1 MRLAQVHAPSLVLQV
16 RCVGAA
22 RDALASS
29 AVATGTIG
37 ATGRDRTGQ
46 LMVQTPWRAGVAVR
60 LCEAATC
67 SPAFSEG
74 TEALLEG
81 VLPEFRKPHET
92 VASPAEYETLMAD
105 LRSNSDC
112 WVDVRA
118 MMRHPAGFFR

>member
-1 MRLAQVHAPSLVLQV
+1 MHAPSLVLQV

-29 AVATGTIG
+29 SVATGTIG
-37 ATGRDRTGQ
+37 ATGRNRTGQ
-46 LMVQTPWRAGVAVR
+46 LRVATPWHAGLDVR

-81 VLPEFRKPHET
+81 VLPEFRKPHDA
-92 VASPAEYETLMAD
+92 ASQAEYDTLVAD
-105 LRSNSDC
+105 LRTNSDC

>member
-1 MRLAQVHAPSLVLQV
+1 MR
-16 RCVGAA
+16 RRRA
-22 RDALASS
+22 RPPLASS

-46 LMVQTPWRAGVAVR
+46 PVVETPWRAGVAVR
-60 LCEAATC
+60 PCEAATC

-81 VLPEFRKPHET
+81 VLPEFRKPHDA
-92 VASPAEYETLMAD
+92 ASQAEYDTLVAD
-105 LRSNSDC
+105 LRTNSDC